1 MLIPSA
7 AVQHAAA
14 DNIMTIAKDISLDVD
29 QIADDGFHRKSA
41 AIDLRGYMLNNDTLA
56 TIWHCG
62 DSAHRSTLI
71 FIPS

>member
-1 MLIPSA
+1 
-7 AVQHAAA
+7 
-14 DNIMTIAKDISLDVD
+14 
-29 QIADDGFHRKSA
+29 
-41 AIDLRGYMLNNDTLA
+41 MLNNDTLA